1 MPLDTPVEEITKKL
15 NEYINNNMHLKNIIL
30 LVDMGSLEEIGDVI
44 SDTMNVGVIN
54 NISTSLALNVG
65 MKMIQHHDLETILG
79 ESCEENQCHY
89 KILSVAKKR
98 RRLPSQMMLVFQ

>member
-65 MKMIQHHDLETILG
+65 MKMIQHHDLETILS
-79 ESCEENQCHY
+79 ESCEEKISVIIKYYLSQKKEGDCHH
-89 KILSVAKKR
+89 K
-98 RRLPSQMMLVFQ
+98 

>member
-65 MKMIQHHDLETILG
+65 MK
-79 ESCEENQCHY
+79 
-89 KILSVAKKR
+89 
-98 RRLPSQMMLVFQ
+98 

>member
-1 MPLDTPVEEITKKL
+1 
-15 NEYINNNMHLKNIIL
+15 MHLKNIIL

-65 MKMIQHHDLETILG
+65 MK
-79 ESCEENQCHY
+79 
-89 KILSVAKKR
+89 
-98 RRLPSQMMLVFQ
+98 